1 MEPPSGRMGASLSAS
16 EDGRRL
22 WLFGGNAGS
31 GSLND
36 LYCLEL
42 ETRTWS
48 QVRPLTAS
56 VLCVLPIITLM
67 QDVTTWHVVV
77 TGILHCCDDSNCK
90 IREASMAH
98 E

>member
-1 MEPPSGRMGASLSAS
+1 MQCSMEPPSARMGSSLSAS

-22 WLFGGNAGS
+22 WLFGGNAGG

-48 QVRPLTAS
+48 QVSMPCTHIH
-56 VLCVLPIITLM
+56 IICRATLSCNLAM
-67 QDVTTWHVVV
+67 H
-77 TGILHCCDDSNCK
+77 NCF
-90 IREASMAH
+90 
-98 E
+98 